1 LEKALREGRIRGA
14 GLDVYLTEVPEPN
27 PGPIPGLLE
36 LPNVVLTP
44 HMGSAARETREEM
57 AMRTVNNI
65 ERFLQ
70 GKRPFDVL
78 NPEVYGDAAR
88 HEEAIG

>member
-1 LEKALREGRIRGA
+1 
-14 GLDVYLTEVPEPN
+14 
-27 PGPIPGLLE
+27 
-36 LPNVVLTP
+36 
-44 HMGSAARETREEM
+44 M

-65 ERFLQ
+65 ERFLE

-88 HEEAIG
+88 SEEAIG

>member
-1 LEKALREGRIRGA
+1 MPAHGCCSSSLG
-14 GLDVYLTEVPEPN
+14 
-27 PGPIPGLLE
+27 

-44 HMGSAARETREEM
+44 HIGSAARETREEM

-65 ERFLQ
+65 ERFLE

-88 HEEAIG
+88 SEEAIG